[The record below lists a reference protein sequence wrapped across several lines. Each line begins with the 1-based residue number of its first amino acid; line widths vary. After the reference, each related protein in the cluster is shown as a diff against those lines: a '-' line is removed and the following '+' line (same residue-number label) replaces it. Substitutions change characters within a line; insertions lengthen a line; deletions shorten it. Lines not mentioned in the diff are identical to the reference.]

1 MASMELSPE
10 DSMDE
15 GMEAPEPYRPR
26 WAVSSLYLS
35 DEALQALG
43 IAEPM
48 KPGTMVQVTGMA
60 KVMSA
65 ELREDQQ
72 GESENCMSIQLV
84 ELELAPAKKPMN
96 AAAMYP
102 NSKMSGGE

>member
-1 MASMELSPE
+1 MASMELTAK
-10 DSMDE
+10 DSMEE
-15 GMEAPEPYRPR
+15 GMEAPEAYRPR
-26 WAVSSLYLS
+26 WAVNCLYLS

-43 IAEPM
+43 IAEPL
-48 KPGTMVQVTGMA
+48 KLGTMVQVTGMA

-72 GESENCMSIQLV
+72 GESENCMSIQLI

-102 NSKMSGGE
+102 NSKMGGGE